1 MSAQQAARVATPA
14 RRPTPAATPAPAAAP
29 RLRLVRAPQQ
39 ARTRVPFVLACMAV
53 LAGALLAALLLNT
66 QMAQSAYVKYDLSN
80 QLGRLQQDQKE
91 LTAQLDAK
99 SSPSQIAKAAR
110 AIGMVPAPGTGW
122 ITLKDGTVRAAPSAA
137 KAG

>member
-14 RRPTPAATPAPAAAP
+14 RRPTPAAAPPPAP
-29 RLRLVRAPQQ
+29 RLRVVRAPQQ

-66 QMAQSAYVKYDLSN
+66 QMAQSAYAQFDLSN

-99 SSPSQIAKAAR
+99 SSPGEIAKAAR
-110 AIGMVPAPGTGW
+110 GIGMVPAPGTGW

>member
-1 MSAQQAARVATPA
+1 MSAQAARVAPPA
-14 RRPTPAATPAPAAAP
+14 RRSVPVSAPTPAVSP

-66 QMAQSAYVKYDLSN
+66 QMAQSAYVKYDLAN

-91 LTAQLDAK
+91 LTAQLDTK
-99 SSPSQIAKAAR
+99 SSPGEIAKAAR

-122 ITLKDGTVRAAPSAA
+122 ITLEDGTVRAAPNAA